1 LATEIDLS
9 KIVDDAELDFNREN
23 NVYRLIAIVG
33 ALFHLYTGAF
43 GLLSNMPQR
52 AIHLLLFSLLGLLGS
67 RGRKPGLS
75 FKAYNLVIIIAT
87 VVSGV
92 YMLTTW
98 EQRVLGIQST
108 TNMEIVLGFLA
119 VLAVLEVTRR
129 STGPILPIIAIVF
142 LVYAKFGQY
151 FPGILNHKGYTID
164 RLVSVIYLG
173 INGVYG
179 TALGSSASFI
189 VLFILF
195 GAILNKSGGGKLLFE
210 LANALAGH
218 LRGGPGKIAVVAS
231 GLMGMISGSPIA
243 NVVTTGT
250 FTIPMMKKVG
260 YPSHVAAAIEAVA
273 SCGGTLMPPIMG
285 VAAFI
290 MADYLGI
297 PYVHVAAMALVPAI
311 LYYLG
316 FYLMVDLNSMELGM
330 KGVDRKELP
339 KVNEVIREGGH
350 LLIPIVLLVI
360 LMVMALPTLT
370 VIFWSIVATALVAML
385 KPNTRLSLQDLV
397 EAAEAAAKSTVPV
410 ASATACAGI
419 VVGVVGLTGLGVKMA
434 SALNVLGGQM
444 TLLALIFTAIAA
456 VILGMGLPIA
466 PVYIIMAS
474 LTAPALIQIGIA
486 KEAAHFFI
494 FYFAALATITPPVCL
509 ASYAAAGIAGADPNK
524 TGWRAAAFA
533 IPGFLMPFIVAYNPV
548 LLLSGDW
555 LTVTQAIATAI
566 LGVSALS
573 FVMEG
578 VTFHF
583 RLTWWERIIYA
594 ICALLLIIPGDYT
607 DIIGLVGVIA
617 LYLIGWRTHPS
628 IRPKNSVSEPSQ
640 PNCV

>member
-1 LATEIDLS
+1 
-9 KIVDDAELDFNREN
+9 
-23 NVYRLIAIVG
+23 
-33 ALFHLYTGAF
+33 
-43 GLLSNMPQR
+43 M
-52 AIHLLLFSLLGLLGS
+52 
-67 RGRKPGLS
+67 
-75 FKAYNLVIIIAT
+75 
-87 VVSGV
+87 
-92 YMLTTW
+92 
-98 EQRVLGIQST
+98 
-108 TNMEIVLGFLA
+108 
-119 VLAVLEVTRR
+119 
-129 STGPILPIIAIVF
+129 
-142 LVYAKFGQY
+142 
-151 FPGILNHKGYTID
+151 
-164 RLVSVIYLG
+164 
-173 INGVYG
+173 
-179 TALGSSASFI
+179 
-189 VLFILF
+189 
-195 GAILNKSGGGKLLFE
+195 
-210 LANALAGH
+210 ANALAGH
-218 LRGGPGKIAVVAS
+218 LKSGPAKIAVVAS

-250 FTIPMMKKVG
+250 FTIPMMKRVG
-260 YPSHVAAAIEAVA
+260 YPPHVAAAVEAVA

-297 PYVHVAAMALVPAI
+297 PYVYVAAMALVPAI

-316 FYLMVDLNSMELGM
+316 FYLMVDLNSMKLGM
-330 KGVDRKELP
+330 KGVSRKELP
-339 KVNEVIREGGH
+339 KINEVMREGGH

-370 VIFWSIVATALVAML
+370 VIFWSIVATVLVAML
-385 KPNTRLSLQDLV
+385 KTNTRLSLQNLV

-434 SALNVLGGQM
+434 SALNALGGQM

-474 LTAPALIQIGIA
+474 LTAPALIQIGIT

-548 LLLSGDW
+548 LLLHGELVTIILAV
-555 LTVTQAIATAI
+555 LTAVI
-566 LGVSALS
+566 GVSALS
-573 FVMEG
+573 FAIEG

-583 RLTWWERIIYA
+583 QVPWWERVIYA
-594 ICALLLIIPGDYT
+594 ICALLLIIPGGYT
-607 DIIGLVGVIA
+607 DTMGLVGIIV
-617 LYLIGWRTHPS
+617 LYFIGLRTHPS
-628 IRPKNSVSEPSQ
+628 VWPKSVGGKAARPT
-640 PNCV
+640 